1 MPMMVNPRL
10 AACDRG
16 HRTQSRLYGAVV
28 GHCGCNCALWI
39 VWGVPCRTVEPFLIA
54 LPLRLFALAPCCNA
68 IKKGSNAHCNRWML
82 IWIALICAAPVIAAC
97 LAYYVFKPASRA
109 VNSGILIEPQ
119 RPVPPD
125 LRLWEAKDG
134 KIEEVPLSALRGK
147 WLMLSADAGA
157 CAQDCVKKLYF
168 MRQSRAAQG
177 KERARVLTIWIRA
190 DHAPAPPVV
199 QQAYRGTRFLIA
211 DASAR
216 ALLVRWLPAQID
228 QTYADAIYLI
238 DPKGHL
244 MKRFSM
250 ELTPNRMQKDVA
262 RLLKW
267 SGSG

>member
-1 MPMMVNPRL
+1 
-10 AACDRG
+10 
-16 HRTQSRLYGAVV
+16 
-28 GHCGCNCALWI
+28 
-39 VWGVPCRTVEPFLIA
+39 
-54 LPLRLFALAPCCNA
+54 
-68 IKKGSNAHCNRWML
+68 ML

-97 LAYYVFKPASRA
+97 LAYYVFKPARRA

-168 MRQSRAAQG
+168 MRQIRAAQG

-244 MKRFSM
+244 MMRFSM